1 MIRINM
7 KMILRRV
14 TITMMSLACAFAYA
28 QMPPGAADAGDDPPL
43 RVGRLATFN
52 GVVSYSPAG
61 DDQWVAAQINRPI
74 VTGDRLWADQDG
86 RAEVSIDNGSWFLG
100 PLTSVTVSNLDD
112 RMTQFQLQQGTL
124 DVSVRQIPA
133 ASDIEIDTPNVAFTL
148 QQAGRYRIDV
158 DPNGGSTT
166 VTVRSGSGTVFG
178 ESTSYVVTPGQ
189 AYRFFG
195 TDLSNSQFLAPPPY
209 DALDQW
215 ATERERRFDN
225 AAAARYVSPE
235 VVGYADLDNYGRW
248 DAVAGYGDVWFPSGM
263 AVGWAPYR
271 DGHWA
276 WINPWG
282 WTWVDDA
289 PWGFAPFHYGRWL
302 YANRGWG
309 WIPGPSN
316 VRPYYAPA
324 LVAFVGGAGFGVAI
338 ASGPAIGWFPLG
350 PREVYRPWY
359 HVSRGYFRNVNVSNT
374 VVNTTVINNYYN
386 NVNVSNVSYV
396 NMRAPNAVTAVPPA
410 AFASSRQVREAAIAL
425 PASAIAAARVE
436 PLARIAPSRAAFSG
450 AAPVARAMPPTAVQR
465 RGVVART
472 APPPP
477 PVPIARQLPAL
488 EKNPGQPIPRAEVQ
502 NLRRAAPVATP
513 AIRIVGERPV
523 ATPAAQPGGRPVA
536 RPPMRAPGE
545 VATPRAAPRVAT
557 PPAPRNEF
565 RGGEPGVAL
574 PRAPQPRIAPE
585 SRPAQEVRTPLP
597 PQARR
602 EPRPAPMRAPAEGEL
617 RAPGRPE
624 AAAVPHGAPATRE
637 PAQARPEGAG
647 QRHVR
652 SLARKRG
659 PSRGPKRAPHR
670 RLKSPKARTR
680 TRRKIPELNRPDVR
694 PQSPAG
700 STARRFRGRLPDSR
714 CGGGRICAVP
724 APPLPPPRANRHRR
738 IVADSLR
745 NGHASLQVAV
755 ARDPLADAGA
765 PPKSRAAP
773 CHAPATER
781 VLTTVHV
788 PATERP
794 TAIKSADIRWAFP
807 EPVAGAAATMTL
819 S

>member
-1 MIRINM
+1 MVARIAGRRHVRNTLQHSNKAATMIRTRM
-7 KMILRRV
+7 MTILRRV

-28 QMPPGAADAGDDPPL
+28 QTPPGAAGVGDDPPL

-133 ASDIEIDTPNVAFTL
+133 DSDIEIDTPNVAFTL
-148 QQAGRYRIDV
+148 RQPGRYRIDV

-178 ESTSYVVTPGQ
+178 ESTSYVITQGQ
-189 AYRFFG
+189 AYRFYG
-195 TDLSNSQFLAPPPY
+195 TDLSNSQFIAPPPY
-209 DALDQW
+209 DAFDQW
-215 ATERERRFDN
+215 ATERERRFGN
-225 AAAARYVSPE
+225 ATAARYVSPE

-248 DAVAGYGDVWFPSGM
+248 DAVAGYGNVWFPSGM

-289 PWGFAPFHYGRWL
+289 PWGFAPFHYGRWV
-302 YANRGWG
+302 YADRGWG
-309 WIPGPSN
+309 WIPGPIS
-316 VRPYYAPA
+316 VRPCYAPA
-324 LVAFVGGAGFGVAI
+324 LVAFVGGAGFGI
-338 ASGPAIGWFPLG
+338 SISSGPAIGWFPLG

-359 HVSRGYFRNVNVSNT
+359 HASRGYFRNVNVSNT
-374 VVNTTVINNYYN
+374 VINNTVINNYYN
-386 NVNVSNVSYV
+386 NVNVNNVRYV
-396 NMRAPNAVTAVPPA
+396 NMRAPNAVTAVAPA

-450 AAPVARAMPPTAVQR
+450 AAPVARSMPPTAVQR

-472 APPPP
+472 ASPPPP
-477 PVPIARQLPAL
+477 IPIARQLPAL

-502 NLRRAAPVATP
+502 NLRRAAAVAAP
-513 AIRIVGERPV
+513 AVRIVGERPG
-523 ATPAAQPGGRPVA
+523 ATPAAQPGATSVAQPGGRPVA
-536 RPPMRAPGE
+536 RPPTRAPGE

-565 RGGEPGVAL
+565 RGAEPGVAS
-574 PRAPQPRIAPE
+574 PRAPQPRNAPE
-585 SRPAQEVRTPLP
+585 FRPAPEVRTPPP
-597 PQARR
+597 PQAQR

-624 AAAVPHGAPATRE
+624 AAAAPHGPPVTRE
-637 PAQARPEGAG
+637 PVQARPE
-647 QRHVR
+647 VR
-652 SLARKRG
+652 PEAR
-659 PSRGPKRAPHR
+659 PPPHPEAR
-670 RLKSPKARTR
+670 PQPHPEARPQPHPEAAQVRPETRPEARPAPKA
-680 TRRKIPELNRPDVR
+680 EE
-694 PQSPAG
+694 
-700 STARRFRGRLPDSR
+700 
-714 CGGGRICAVP
+714 
-724 APPLPPPRANRHRR
+724 
-738 IVADSLR
+738 
-745 NGHASLQVAV
+745 
-755 ARDPLADAGA
+755 
-765 PPKSRAAP
+765 PKGEDKNKKENP
-773 CHAPATER
+773 
-781 VLTTVHV
+781 
-788 PATERP
+788 
-794 TAIKSADIRWAFP
+794 
-807 EPVAGAAATMTL
+807 
-819 S
+819 